1 MSSTPDPTPSAPE
14 APAAS
19 APDLKLEAPVTRG
32 QFFKAVERLG
42 DKLEEQ
48 LNAGLKSVADQTSL
62 HLADHRSQLAQ
73 IRKELATLDRKV
85 WISLQ
90 LNMMILSGELKPPM
104 PEKDLTDLLE
114 DLSKEYDNA
123 AAEVVSANDAGGAR

>member
-32 QFFKAVERLG
+32 QFFKAVERMG

-48 LNAGLKSVADQTSL
+48 LNVGLESLADQTSV
-62 HLADHRSQLAQ
+62 HLTDHRSQLAQ
-73 IRKELATLDRKV
+73 MRKELAILDRKV
-85 WISLQ
+85 WVSLQ
-90 LNMMILSGELKPPM
+90 LNVMILSGELKPPLS
-104 PEKDLTDLLE
+104 EEDLTDLLE
-114 DLSKEYDNA
+114 DLNKEYDNA
-123 AAEVVSANDAGGAR
+123 AAEVASANDTGGAG

>member
-1 MSSTPDPTPSAPE
+1 MSSTPDPAPSAPE
-14 APAAS
+14 APT
-19 APDLKLEAPVTRG
+19 APDLNLEAPVNRG

-48 LNAGLKSVADQTSL
+48 LNAGLKSIADQTSL
-62 HLADHRSQLAQ
+62 HLANHQAQLAQ
-73 IRKELATLDRKV
+73 IRKELAILDRKV

-90 LNMMILSGELKPPM
+90 LDMMILSGELKPPM

-114 DLSKEYDNA
+114 DLSKEYENA
-123 AAEVVSANDAGGAR
+123 AAEVVSANDAGGTR